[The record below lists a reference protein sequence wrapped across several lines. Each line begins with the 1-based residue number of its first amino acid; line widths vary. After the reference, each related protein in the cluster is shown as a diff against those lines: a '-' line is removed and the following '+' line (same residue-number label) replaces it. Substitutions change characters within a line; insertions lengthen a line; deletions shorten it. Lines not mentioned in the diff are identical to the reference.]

1 MKLAVIIFHKNSLGY
16 PSGWISKC
24 LNSIRNQT
32 YKDFDVFELDYG
44 NEGIK
49 LYAGSIFYSLKMD
62 DHAQAHNFLLD
73 EVFSR
78 GYDGA
83 FNVNID
89 DYYATDRFEK
99 QIPYLEK
106 GYDVISS
113 NFYNIDDDG
122 NIMCELNFDSKNIT
136 QEADNNHN
144 IMAHPVL
151 LYSKNFWTT
160 CSRLKSNEIPRDD
173 FELWRRSY
181 GKYKFIVIPDFL
193 LYYRV
198 HQNKVS
204 AK

>member
-1 MKLAVIIFHKNSLGY
+1 MRLAVIIFHKESYRY
-16 PSGWISKC
+16 PPEWIAKC

-44 NEGIK
+44 NEGIR
-49 LYAGSIFYSLKMD
+49 LYDGSIFYTLKMD
-62 DHAQAHNFLLD
+62 DHAQAHNYILD

-89 DYYATDRFEK
+89 DHYALDRFEK
-99 QIPYLEK
+99 QIPYLEQ

-113 NFYNIDDDG
+113 NFYNIDEQD
-122 NIMCELNFDSKNIT
+122 NIVCELEMNKKNIVL
-136 QEADNNHN
+136 ESNNNHN
-144 IMAHPVL
+144 IIAHPVL

-160 CSRLKSNEIPRDD
+160 CSKLKSHEIPRDD

-181 GKYKFIVIPDFL
+181 DKYKFIVIPEYL

-198 HQNKVS
+198 HKNKTS
-204 AK
+204 